1 MNIKLSKTKQ
11 VKISLLPG
19 QFELKKPV
27 QLNRLLSN
35 YLTVMV
41 KQLLLLHLK

>member
-1 MNIKLSKTKQ
+1 MFTAKAFKKQ
-11 VKISLLPG
+11 
-19 QFELKKPV
+19 KPV
-27 QLNRLLSN
+27 QLNRLFSN